1 MHARTARA
9 GRRALE
15 EVGSV
20 GVAVLEAPG
29 DALLLQLGQSEL
41 GELFTAHAD
50 RGVGTRVPDLWRR
63 AGRSGQG
70 VPAHQHRSAG
80 TQLCGGAQSAQ
91 PPSPRWGR
99 AGKRENA
106 WLTSKNIEGASSPI
120 SYRAAKL
127 FFFRNL
133 YMYFMPVGARLSAPL
148 APPSRADAR
157 GRRSPTPP
165 RAPGARLRKR
175 HGHET
180 ATCHGGWHGAGCLP
194 RSTAAFRRSRMSAIL
209 WRLPW
214 RSLQLSAAVYFLAL
228 LTATMVAAADATPP
242 NFRDPG
248 TASAACNSG

>member
-165 RAPGARLRKR
+165 VPQARASGSVTGMKRPHATEGGMGQGAYRVALRHFAGR
-175 HGHET
+175 
-180 ATCHGGWHGAGCLP
+180 ACPQYCGACRG
-194 RSTAAFRRSRMSAIL
+194 
-209 WRLPW
+209 
-214 RSLQLSAAVYFLAL
+214 
-228 LTATMVAAADATPP
+228 
-242 NFRDPG
+242 DPY
-248 TASAACNSG
+248 SCPLRCISWPC